1 MLVQQDDVIVKMVK
15 ISACIISFNEEKKI
29 EDCLLSLQG
38 VADEIIIV
46 DSFSTDATLAIARKY
61 TNNIYEQKF
70 LGHVE
75 QKNLAVS
82 KATYDWVLSLD
93 CDERL
98 SDELKSAILNVKD
111 RLENYDAYKMPRKT
125 FYVYRWLNHC
135 WYPDKKVRLFNKNRA
150 MWGGVNPHDKVI
162 VNSNKIKELDGDI
175 LHFSFNNISEHIQ
188 TLDKFTEIGAQEIIK
203 RGKKVSIVSPF
214 THASWTFARMYLFR
228 LGFLDGFA
236 GLVASF
242 LSFVHVFVK
251 YSKVIFY
258 NRQHSQKQ

>member
-1 MLVQQDDVIVKMVK
+1 MPK

-29 EDCLLSLQG
+29 DDCLRSLQG
-38 VADEIIIV
+38 VADEIVVV
-46 DSFSTDATLAIARKY
+46 DSLSNDATFAIAKKY
-61 TNNIYEQKF
+61 TNQIFEQKF

-82 KATYDWVLSLD
+82 KATHDWILSLD

-98 SDELKSAILNVKD
+98 SDELKTAILDVKD
-111 RLENYDAYKMPRKT
+111 SLEDFDAYRMPRKT

-135 WYPDKKVRLFNKNRA
+135 WYPDKKVRLFNKHKA
-150 MWGGVNPHDKVI
+150 KWGGINPHDKVI
-162 VNSNKIKELDGDI
+162 VSSDKIKELSGDI
-175 LHFSFNNISEHIQ
+175 QHYSFDNISAHIQ
-188 TLDKFTEIGAQEIIK
+188 TLDKFTEIGAEEIIK
-203 RGKKVSIVSPF
+203 RGKKVSLISPF
-214 THASWTFARMYLFR
+214 SHATWTFLRMYIFR

-258 NRQHSQKQ
+258 KRQQSQKQ

>member
-1 MLVQQDDVIVKMVK
+1 MPK

-29 EDCLLSLQG
+29 EDCLRSLQG
-38 VADEIIIV
+38 VADEIIVV
-46 DSFSTDATLAIARKY
+46 DSLSNDATIAIAKKY
-61 TNNIYEQKF
+61 TDQIYEQKF

-82 KATYDWVLSLD
+82 KANHDWILSLD

-98 SDELKSAILNVKD
+98 SDVLKTSILHIKD
-111 RLENYDAYKMPRKT
+111 RLDDFDAYNMPRKT

-135 WYPDKKVRLFNKNRA
+135 WYPDKKVRLFSKHKA
-150 MWGGVNPHDKVI
+150 KWGGINPHDKV
-162 VNSNKIKELDGDI
+162 VVDSDKVKELNGDI
-175 LHFSFNNISEHIQ
+175 LHLSFNSISAHIQ
-188 TLDKFTEIGAQEIIK
+188 TMDKFTEIGAQEIIK
-203 RGKKVSIVSPF
+203 RGKKVNLLSPF
-214 THASWTFARMYLFR
+214 THAIWTFSRMYVFR

-236 GLVASF
+236 GLVASI

-258 NRQHSQKQ
+258 NRQQSQQQ

>member
-1 MLVQQDDVIVKMVK
+1 MPK

-29 EDCLLSLQG
+29 DDCLRSLQG
-38 VADEIIIV
+38 VVDEIIVV
-46 DSFSTDATLAIARKY
+46 DSLSNDATIAIAKKY
-61 TNNIYEQKF
+61 TNQIYEQKF

-82 KATYDWVLSLD
+82 KATHDWILSLD

-98 SDELKSAILNVKD
+98 TDELKKEILNVKEN
-111 RLENYDAYKMPRKT
+111 LEKFDAYRMSRKT

-135 WYPDKKVRLFNKNRA
+135 WYPDKKVRLFNKHKAR
-150 MWGGVNPHDKVI
+150 WGGINPHDKVI
-162 VNSNKIKELDGDI
+162 VSSDNIKELRGDI
-175 LHFSFNNISEHIQ
+175 LHYSFDSISAHIQ

-203 RGKKVSIVSPF
+203 RGKKVSLISPF
-214 THASWTFARMYLFR
+214 SHASWTFIRMYIIR
-228 LGFLDGFA
+228 RGFLDGFA
-236 GLVASF
+236 GLVASV

-258 NRQHSQKQ
+258 NRQRALKQKP

>member
-1 MLVQQDDVIVKMVK
+1 MPK
-15 ISACIISFNEEKKI
+15 ISACIISFNEENKI

-38 VADEIIIV
+38 VADEIVVV
-46 DSFSTDATLAIARKY
+46 DSLSNDATLAIAKKY
-61 TNNIYEQKF
+61 TPHIFEQKF

-82 KATYDWVLSLD
+82 KATHDWILSLD

-98 SDELKSAILNVKD
+98 SDELKAAILNVKD
-111 RLENYDAYKMPRKT
+111 RLEDFDAYKMPRKT

-150 MWGGVNPHDKVI
+150 KWGGVNPHDKVI
-162 VNSNKIKELDGDI
+162 VSSNKIKELNGDI
-175 LHFSFNNISEHIQ
+175 LHYSFDNISAHIQ
-188 TLDKFTEIGAQEIIK
+188 TMDKFTEIGAQEIIK
-203 RGKKVSIVSPF
+203 RGKKVSLISPF
-214 THASWTFARMYLFR
+214 THATWTFLRMYFFR

-251 YSKVIFY
+251 YSKVISY
-258 NRQHSQKQ
+258 YRKQSKQR